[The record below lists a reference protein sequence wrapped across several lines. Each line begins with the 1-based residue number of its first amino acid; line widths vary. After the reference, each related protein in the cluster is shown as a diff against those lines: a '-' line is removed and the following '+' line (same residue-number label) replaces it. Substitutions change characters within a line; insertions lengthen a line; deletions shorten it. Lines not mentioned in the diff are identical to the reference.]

1 MRKNPSMI
9 PLMTLSLP
17 NASSAS
23 STAISWGRAGDGKV
37 IILSDS
43 DEENEEAH
51 EEKSTDVEDVATST
65 AVNSVST
72 TSADDIGTLAEKSSN
87 AAASPADA
95 DNDPKV
101 EPNDSSDGLALGLKV
116 EKGNGGR
123 DEVDAP

>member
-9 PLMTLSLP
+9 PLVTLSLP
-17 NASSAS
+17 NASSVS

-37 IILSDS
+37 IILSNS

-51 EEKSTDVEDVATST
+51 EEKSTDVEDVATSA

-116 EKGNGGR
+116 EKGNGGG
-123 DEVDAP
+123 DEADAP